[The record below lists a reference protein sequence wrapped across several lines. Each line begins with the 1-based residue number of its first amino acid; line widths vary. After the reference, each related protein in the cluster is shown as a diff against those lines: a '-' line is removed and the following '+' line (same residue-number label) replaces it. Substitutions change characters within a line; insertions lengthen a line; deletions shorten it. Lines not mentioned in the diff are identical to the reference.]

1 MYSKNKKDTLLRT
14 SSYKEKTNVLSY
26 YIIKTILINDYQLF
40 FSWCSLNND
49 SIIQFKKTEANLEA
63 YCEFIYKKHKS
74 SLMIANINH
83 TEKCYRNFIKHYSN
97 HKNSINYLLTNMRM
111 SICELG

>member
-1 MYSKNKKDTLLRT
+1 MVYIPITSRHGAEQQTLTRKQEKAQNDAKK
-14 SSYKEKTNVLSY
+14 KE
-26 YIIKTILINDYQLF
+26 
-40 FSWCSLNND
+40 
-49 SIIQFKKTEANLEA
+49 FKKTEANLEA

-74 SLMIANINH
+74 SLMIANINY